1 MKPVVRSS
9 ALAAVLGLSV
19 IAVSSAASA
28 QQVRRSSAGP
38 GAAQPVDVLPPP
50 AADDNG
56 QQQQAPA
63 PGPQS
68 DSPPPEK
75 KAVTPAAGYAYSDK
89 PAAAARTTSAPRGSR
104 YKASGP
110 VVNMPGFEP
119 TTDGGSRLFVQLS
132 QNVQVEERKAQ
143 GSITYVLKG
152 ASPRVWNNTNA
163 LVTVHFNTPV
173 SRARLVP
180 QGADLHF
187 IIELRSAATPTWKMN
202 DSQDKTAM
210 LAVDFPKGDYLA
222 NGVADPGPAVRPATP
237 TKAARRRGTSRGPA
251 APAAPANNQPP
262 VKIDDSNINNAKP

>member
-1 MKPVVRSS
+1 MKKNIVLTS
-9 ALAAVLGLSV
+9 LAFGLVLLAVD
-19 IAVSSAASA
+19 ASA
-28 QQVRRSSAGP
+28 QPRRTQVPSGS
-38 GAAQPVDVLPPP
+38 QPVDVLPPP
-50 AADDNG
+50 TEDTA
-56 QQQQAPA
+56 QPAPA
-63 PGPQS
+63 PGPSGPQS
-68 DSPPPEK
+68 DSPAPAPDK
-75 KAVTPAAGYAYSDK
+75 KVVVPAAGYAYSDK
-89 PAAAARTTSAPRGSR
+89 PTGKAAAPRGTR

-110 VVNMPGFEP
+110 VVNMPGFEQ
-119 TTDGGSRLFVQLS
+119 TNEGGSRLFVQLS

-180 QGADLHF
+180 QGGDLHF

-210 LAVDFPKGDYLA
+210 LSVDFPKGDYLA
-222 NGVADPGPAVRPATP
+222 NGVAEPAGPAPRPAAAGP
-237 TKAARRRGTSRGPA
+237 ARGAARRRGSARPA
-251 APAAPANNQPP
+251 AATPAPANNQPP